1 MVQLTQACS
10 NGDVS
15 NDYEAL
21 RYLLAQAGFIAADEE
36 ADELLACAAGDGDR
50 LREIVHRRLNGEPLA
65 WITGSISFCGLEV
78 RIAPGVYVPR
88 WQSEPLARRA
98 VERLPANGVAID
110 LCTGAGAIAKVLAS
124 ERPKARV
131 VASDLDERSCACAAA
146 NGVEVCR
153 GDLFGPLPRALEGH
167 VDLVVG
173 VVPYV
178 PTRALALLAR
188 DTLEFEAPL
197 SYDGGP
203 DGTDILRRVVADSA
217 VFLREGGALLLEL
230 GGDQADTLESDL
242 VDGGFV
248 DMRRFVDEDDDVR
261 GIEATFAHNLERQA
275 LNTARA
281 SQTA

>member
-178 PTRALALLAR
+178 PTRALRFWPVTPWSSRHLCR
-188 DTLEFEAPL
+188 T
-197 SYDGGP
+197 
-203 DGTDILRRVVADSA
+203 TA
-217 VFLREGGALLLEL
+217 VPTEPTSS
-230 GGDQADTLESDL
+230 DESW
-242 VDGGFV
+242 
-248 DMRRFVDEDDDVR
+248 R
-261 GIEATFAHNLERQA
+261 
-275 LNTARA
+275 TARSSCA
-281 SQTA
+281 KEVRSSSNWAAIRPTLSSPT